1 MNTVEESVKK
11 VKEVLV
17 SADVITYPF
26 ASVAGKK
33 FCLVYVDGLVEKPQL
48 GELVVKPLA
57 AAKKDATADDVRP
70 VLASPEVKESDD
82 FKTCIDEIYYGA
94 AVLFF
99 DVEITFFI
107 IWII

>member
-1 MNTVEESVKK
+1 MYEHGGRKRKK
-11 VKEVLV
+11 VKNVLV

-57 AAKKDATADDVRP
+57 AAKRTPRQTTCAPCSPRP
-70 VLASPEVKESDD
+70 R
-82 FKTCIDEIYYGA
+82 
-94 AVLFF
+94 
-99 DVEITFFI
+99 
-107 IWII
+107 